1 MTTRT
6 DIEALLA
13 DASAGRIND
22 ALHARAIEL
31 LRRVIAEPQPTASTH
46 TIDVAAIKADIEK
59 LQTDADQL

>member
-31 LRRVIAEPQPTASTH
+31 LRRVITEPQPTPRTAPTYA
-46 TIDVAAIKADIEK
+46 AAIKADIEK

>member
-1 MTTRT
+1 MTIQS

-22 ALHARAIEL
+22 ALHARAFDL
-31 LRRVIAEPQPTASTH
+31 LRRVIAEPAPTASTH